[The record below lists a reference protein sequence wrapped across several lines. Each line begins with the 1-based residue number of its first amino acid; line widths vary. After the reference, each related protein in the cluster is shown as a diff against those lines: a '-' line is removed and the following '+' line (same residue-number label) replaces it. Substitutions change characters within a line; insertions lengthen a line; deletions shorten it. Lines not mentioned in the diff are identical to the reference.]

1 MDYGKKIENIIQDAE
16 ITAVLDKGL
25 YKELDN
31 QLMNRQALLNT
42 ISDLVA
48 ESYKQGFI
56 AGSVEQINNKEK

>member
-56 AGSVEQINNKEK
+56 AGSIEQIDKGEK